1 MTAVATD
8 WSDLQSAVK
17 WATLPVDDLALQPAE
32 TSISGRAT
40 NTAGA
45 FSRHPFH
52 ICSLRRGRHKD
63 CGGPTFGSVADQ
75 EDMTE
80 EYRLFAETPCV
91 EDYLRLR
98 IAAGLSP
105 KSAEAA
111 ASGLPNTL
119 FAIVVRARGEAIG
132 MGRVIG
138 DGGLFFQIV
147 DIAVLPEHQGRGLG
161 TAIVGALVDHL
172 RATAHKSAYVSLIA
186 DGEAHR
192 LYARF
197 GFAHTAP
204 KSVGMAFV
212 V

>member
-1 MTAVATD
+1 M
-8 WSDLQSAVK
+8 
-17 WATLPVDDLALQPAE
+17 
-32 TSISGRAT
+32 I
-40 NTAGA
+40 
-45 FSRHPFH
+45 
-52 ICSLRRGRHKD
+52 
-63 CGGPTFGSVADQ
+63 
-75 EDMTE
+75 E
-80 EYRLFAETPCV
+80 EYRLFAETPRV

-119 FAIVVRARGEAIG
+119 FAIVVRARTETIG

-147 DIAVLPEHQGRGLG
+147 DVAVLPEHQGQGLG
-161 TAIVGALVDHL
+161 KAIVGALVDHL
-172 RATAHKSAYVSLIA
+172 RATSPKSAYVSLIA

-192 LYARF
+192 LYAQF
-197 GFAHTAP
+197 GFALTAP